1 MSNSLRSHESQHA
14 RRPCSSPTPGV
25 YSNSYPLSRWC
36 HTTISSSSFP
46 SPSTFNLSQHQGLLN
61 ESLLHIR
68 WPKYWS
74 FSISPSIEYSG
85 LISFRIDWFDLPA
98 VKMVLSKSNS
108 KLVLIIPSTSIW
120 LHYSF
125 VIVIFIRVCILLW
138 FPFISGFF
146 LIFFNWRIIVF

>member
-1 MSNSLRSHESQHA
+1 MDCSTPGFPVHPQLPEFVQTMSIESVIPSNHLILCHPLLLPSIFPSIMVFSNESA
-14 RRPCSSPTPGV
+14 LCFRRP
-25 YSNSYPLSRWC
+25 
-36 HTTISSSSFP
+36 
-46 SPSTFNLSQHQGLLN
+46 
-61 ESLLHIR
+61 
-68 WPKYWS
+68 KYRS

-125 VIVIFIRVCILLW
+125 VIVIFIRVCILL
-138 FPFISGFF
+138 
-146 LIFFNWRIIVF
+146 